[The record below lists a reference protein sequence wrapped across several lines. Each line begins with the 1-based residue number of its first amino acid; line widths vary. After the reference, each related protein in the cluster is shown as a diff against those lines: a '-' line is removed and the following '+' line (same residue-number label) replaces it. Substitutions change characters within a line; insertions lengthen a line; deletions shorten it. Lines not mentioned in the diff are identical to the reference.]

1 MDTLL
6 IVNWIATIAVILYA
20 GGLFAYLLKTRYQFI
35 QLGRKESFDQKLNE
49 RISDLVEKVFG
60 QSKLLKDK
68 KMGLVHVLFFYG
80 FLMVQFGAIDL
91 IWKGLAPGS
100 HLPLGGLYGVFTF
113 FQEIVALVMIIAVL
127 TAFYRRYIEK
137 LVRLKRGWKNGLVLI
152 FIGGLMTSTLIANG
166 MGLIW
171 HDHGLTAY
179 EPIASGI
186 AWLFSWLPETGAI
199 VLFYAMWWVHL
210 LILLTFLVY
219 IPQGK
224 HFHLITSIVNVGVNR
239 LDRKGTLRPID
250 FAALEEAEDEAD
262 MPALGVGKI
271 QDFTQKQLLDLYA
284 CVECGRCTNMCP
296 ATGTGK
302 MLSPMDLLV
311 KMRDH
316 LTFTGAVVTKQKPW
330 VPFQFFNNTQG
341 NQLAIAAAGGATLE
355 SAYDRELIGGVITEE
370 EIWAC
375 TTCRNCEDQCPVM
388 NEHVDKIIDLRRYLT
403 MTEGKVNPDAQR
415 AMTNIERQGNP
426 WGLNR
431 KEKENWREL
440 DESIHIPTVK
450 EAKKSGDGFEYLFW
464 VGSMG
469 SFDNRSQKIALA
481 FAKLMNEAGVK
492 FAILGNKEK
501 NSGDTPRRL
510 GNEFLFQELATG
522 NIEEFEKN
530 EVTKIVTIDP
540 HAYNIFKNEYKDF
553 GWNGEVLHHTEL
565 LYDLIQQG
573 RLTMNYPVN
582 ETIVFHD
589 SCYLGRYNDVYDPP
603 REILRGI
610 PGVKLVEMDRN
621 RETGMCCGAG
631 GGLMWMEE
639 HVGNRINVTRTEQ
652 ALATDASV
660 ISSGCPYCL
669 TMLQD
674 GTKAKEVED
683 QVGTFD
689 IAELLERAV
698 FGDGAPTE
706 EEQVEED
713 IIEETDAG
721 VVAMV
726 VSDDVKSQTQQETAA
741 SLEEHPVAYEA
752 VVEEVTVM
760 EKVPVVEEHHEEH
773 HPEVEGVVV
782 VETPEVVEKED
793 VTPPQ
798 SSEEIIAHEAV
809 VEEVTATEETI
820 AVEDH
825 HEEVHPEVDTGV
837 VAVETP
843 QATEE
848 KPSVIEPEVHVA
860 EEAVVTIEENKK

>member
-1 MDTLL
+1 MNTLL
-6 IVNWIATIAVILYA
+6 IINWVAFVLVVLYA
-20 GGLFAYLLKTRYQFI
+20 LGLFAYLLKTRYEYVK
-35 QLGRKESFDQKLNE
+35 LGRKEQFEAKIKE
-49 RISDLVEKVFG
+49 RVQDLIEKVFG

-80 FLMVQFGAIDL
+80 FLLVQLGAIDF
-91 IWKGLAPGS
+91 IWKGLAPDS
-100 HLPLGGLYGVFTF
+100 HLPLGGLYGFFTF
-113 FQEIVALVMIIAVL
+113 TQEIVVLIILIAVAV
-127 TAFYRRYIEK
+127 AFYRRYMEK
-137 LVRLKRGWKNGLVLI
+137 LARLKRGFKNGLVYMFLSI
-152 FIGGLMTSTLIANG
+152 LMFSTLVGNG

-171 HDHGLTAY
+171 HGHDLTPY
-179 EPIASGI
+179 EPVASSIA
-186 AWLFSWLPETGAI
+186 FVFQWLPEGIAAI
-199 VLFYAMWWVHL
+199 VFYVMWWAHL
-210 LILLTFLVY
+210 LALLAFLVY

-224 HFHLITSIVNVGVNR
+224 HFHLITSIINVGVSR

-250 FAALEEAEDEAD
+250 FAALEEAEDEES
-262 MPALGVGKI
+262 MPPLGVGKI
-271 QDFTQKQLLDLYA
+271 TDFTQKQMLDLYA

-302 MLSPMDLLV
+302 MLSPMDLIV
-311 KMRDH
+311 KLRDH

-330 VPFQFFNNTQG
+330 VPFSFFNNTKG
-341 NQLAIAAAGGATLE
+341 NQLAMAAGAEGATLE
-355 SAYDRELIGGVITEE
+355 SVYDVELIGSVITEE

-450 EAKKSGDGFEYLFW
+450 EAKKSGEGFEYLFW

-481 FAKLMNEAGVK
+481 FAKLLNEAGVK

-510 GNEFLFQELATG
+510 GNEFLFQELATA
-522 NIEEFEKN
+522 NIDEFEKN

-540 HAYNIFKNEYKDF
+540 HAYNIFKNEYQDF
-553 GWNGEVLHHTEL
+553 GWKGEVLHHTEL
-565 LYDLIQQG
+565 LYDLVQQG
-573 RLTMNYPVN
+573 RLTMNFPVN

-603 REILRGI
+603 REILKGI
-610 PGVKLVEMDRN
+610 QGVKLVEMERN

-652 ALATDASV
+652 ALATDASI

-674 GTKAKEVED
+674 GTKAKEVEETI
-683 QVGTFD
+683 GTFD
-689 IAELLERAV
+689 IAEILVRAV
-698 FGDGAPTE
+698 FGDGQTE
-706 EEQVEED
+706 EV
-713 IIEETDAG
+713 IEE
-721 VVAMV
+721 
-726 VSDDVKSQTQQETAA
+726 
-741 SLEEHPVAYEA
+741 
-752 VVEEVTVM
+752 
-760 EKVPVVEEHHEEH
+760 
-773 HPEVEGVVV
+773 
-782 VETPEVVEKED
+782 VETEHVSVPLVTKES
-793 VTPPQ
+793 VT
-798 SSEEIIAHEAV
+798 
-809 VEEVTATEETI
+809 
-820 AVEDH
+820 
-825 HEEVHPEVDTGV
+825 
-837 VAVETP
+837 VAVEEAVADVVSSEDIELHGGIVHIKTDSVSNGE
-843 QATEE
+843 QSTEE
-848 KPSVIEPEVHVA
+848 Q
-860 EEAVVTIEENKK
+860 N